1 MDEPIFDKQSEGK
14 KMPFQ
19 KQVEIDDEKARD
31 LKALMEQA
39 GLSLFR
45 YATVMITGKC
55 NLNCRHCWP
64 ESGKDAAGPV
74 PAKRVADLISWLA
87 ATGCRSL
94 CLTGGEPLTHPD
106 WFPILSFA
114 CRDQDFEEI
123 LLQTN
128 AALLNQ
134 DRAKMIASLGCER
147 LAVQVSLEG
156 ATSQTHD
163 RMRGAGTF
171 DKAIRGIANLRNAA
185 PEMEI
190 RVAFTETRE
199 NIGEL
204 PALLELAERAGVHKL
219 ISGTLVDCGRA
230 SGDPS
235 VRPPEPLQ
243 YRDLLNL
250 YYTDEVFRERYR
262 KTGNISAVEW
272 LKGKASPARGSCDF
286 VKKPYITAEG
296 LIYPCLMFQSE
307 TYAGR
312 GVFEREFETVLQD
325 AIPLW
330 SKLKKISERRPSLLE
345 ECRGC
350 EGYEHCKGGCMGRAY
365 AVNRDTDTRED
376 RCALRRAVYRWRPPC
391 PE

>member
-1 MDEPIFDKQSEGK
+1 
-14 KMPFQ
+14 
-19 KQVEIDDEKARD
+19 
-31 LKALMEQA
+31 
-39 GLSLFR
+39 
-45 YATVMITGKC
+45 
-55 NLNCRHCWP
+55 
-64 ESGKDAAGPV
+64 
-74 PAKRVADLISWLA
+74 
-87 ATGCRSL
+87 
-94 CLTGGEPLTHPD
+94 
-106 WFPILSFA
+106 
-114 CRDQDFEEI
+114 
-123 LLQTN
+123 
-128 AALLNQ
+128 
-134 DRAKMIASLGCER
+134 
-147 LAVQVSLEG
+147 
-156 ATSQTHD
+156 
-163 RMRGAGTF
+163 
-171 DKAIRGIANLRNAA
+171 
-185 PEMEI
+185 MEI

-204 PALLELAERAGVHKL
+204 PALLELAERICAHKV

-235 VRPPEPLQ
+235 VRPPEPQQ

-250 YYTDEVFRERYR
+250 YYTDQVFRERYR

-272 LKGKASPARGSCDF
+272 LKGKASPARGNCDF

-296 LIYPCLMFQSE
+296 LIHPCLMFQSE
-307 TYAGR
+307 NYAGR
-312 GVFEREFETVLQD
+312 GVFERDFETIIKD